1 MRSTPLRRAVAA
13 SIVVTAAAGASAGPA
28 AAVISLAPVRPC
40 LSELDAVSPNAAG
53 LTPGGAV
60 KFDLVSGGRPLLSTS
75 TQPAAPDGTYRV
87 TAPYSPTITD
97 KWFPDTATDTIPL
110 AMTITDLTRLNS
122 GQPPTSPE
130 VAATVNLTFS
140 RWNIL
145 IGTPGGAAP
154 VPRARIRFRAVGWT
168 ADIGKPLYVHY
179 IRGRTDVRSVRLG
192 VLTGPCGNVTKTLQR
207 AFPFRPVRPG
217 QYRFLFNASQTNPNK
232 QPRIVTRLITVRKK
246 DAIPA
251 RAARVA
257 GARL

>member
-1 MRSTPLRRAVAA
+1 MRSTPLRRTAAA
-13 SIVVTAAAGASAGPA
+13 SIVAVAALGASAAPA
-28 AAVISLAPVRPC
+28 AGVISLAPVRPC
-40 LSELDAVSPNAAG
+40 LSELDAVSPNASG

-60 KFDLVSGGRPLLSTS
+60 KFDLASAGRPLLSTAA
-75 TQPAAPDGTYRV
+75 QPAAPDGTYRV
-87 TAPYSPTITD
+87 AAPFPSSVTD
-97 KWFPDTATDTIPL
+97 RWFPDATTETIPL

-122 GQPPTSPE
+122 GQPATSPD
-130 VAATVNLTFS
+130 VTGTANVTFS

-179 IRGRTDVRSVRLG
+179 IRGRRDVRSVRLG
-192 VLTGPCGNVTKTLQR
+192 VLKGPCGNVTKTLDR

-217 QYRFLFNASQTNPNK
+217 QYRFLFTASATNPNK
-232 QPRIVTRLITVRKK
+232 QPRIVTRLIRVRRK

-251 RAARVA
+251 RPRAA
-257 GARL
+257 LL